1 MRVTLTKKI
10 MSDERNPLRRTRA
23 VDIHHCAM
31 ITLRRTIERGKLVVN
46 AYDGGSVPNAYGYAA
61 VTDGVV
67 AIGLLQEGVARVA
80 IWANQLSANKVT
92 LRGVGQLWGLGDLF
106 DFRVK
111 SVTRDNLCRHR
122 AKEML
127 SEAISHEKCYATI
140 ELSKIEI
147 AILQD
152 KSIPMWA
159 DRIGIVL
166 DQMRESGQES
176 ESAKIQKQ
184 LLGY

>member
-1 MRVTLTKKI
+1 MKVTMTKKL
-10 MSDERNPLRRTRA
+10 MSDDRNPLRRTRT
-23 VDIHHCAM
+23 VDVHHCAM
-31 ITLRRTIERGKLVVN
+31 ITLRRAIERASLVVN
-46 AYDGGSVPNAYGYAA
+46 AYDGGSVPNSYGYSA

-80 IWANQLSANKVT
+80 VWADQLPANKVT

-106 DFRVK
+106 DCRVK
-111 SVTRDNLCRHR
+111 SITRENLCRHR

-127 SEAISHEKCYATI
+127 DEAISHNMCYAVV

-159 DRIGIVL
+159 DRVGIVL
-166 DQMRESGQES
+166 DQMRESGQEGDC
-176 ESAKIQKQ
+176 ARIQKQ